1 MKKIVE
7 NLIEA
12 LDDPKHSAETRE
24 LIRKLLHQQAKHERD
39 LLKKINDALDQIN
52 HDLPI

>member
-1 MKKIVE
+1 MKKLVE

-12 LDDPKHSAETRE
+12 LDDPKNSAETRE
-24 LIRKLLHQQAKHERD
+24 LIRKLLRQQAKQERD
-39 LLKKINDALDQIN
+39 LLKKINEALDKIN